1 MATIEENKEF
11 TGDSTNLV
19 LGILF
24 CFPYAI
30 YYYFDNKEQ
39 VWVCPECKE
48 NVSPGAG
55 TCKHCSEDL
64 SQHTSP

>member
-1 MATIEENKEF
+1 
-11 TGDSTNLV
+11 